1 MTFRVA
7 LSADFLKSDGSPA
20 YPMFDLAPLTTDS
33 GIEMFYA
40 EPVNGVIQAKDMEA
54 ADALILLAPKFNQ
67 QSIPASGRLKI
78 VARFGVGYDTV
89 DLDACTRAGIA
100 VTIAPDGVR
109 RPVAVSV
116 ITFMLALAAQLKTK
130 DRLTRMGVEGW
141 DLRSN
146 YMGVGLTGR
155 VLGQLGIG
163 NIGAEVLRL
172 AAPFGM
178 RFLAHD
184 PYVDPA
190 LARQLGVE
198 LVDMETLFKE
208 ADFLSVSVPLSE
220 KTRGLVNARLL
231 GLMKPTAFL
240 INTARGPIVDQQ
252 ALYDVLKAK
261 KIAGAGLDVFE
272 IEPAPKE
279 EPLLHLDNVIVT
291 PHSICFTDECF
302 AGLGEACVR
311 NALSV
316 RQRLLP
322 NAIVNRQ
329 VIEHPVWRKLVAA

>member
-7 LSADFLKSDGSPA
+7 LSADFRKGDGSPA
-20 YPMFDLAPLTTDS
+20 YPMFDLAPLMTE

-40 EPVNGVIQAKDMEA
+40 TPHNGVMQAKDMEE

-67 QSIPASGRLKI
+67 ESIPASGRLKI

-89 DLDACTRAGIA
+89 DLEACTRAGIA

-116 ITFMLALAAQLKTK
+116 ITFMLALAGQLKIK
-130 DRLTRMGVEGW
+130 DNLTRMGVAGW

-146 YMGVGLTGR
+146 HMGVGLTGR
-155 VLGQLGIG
+155 TLGQLGIG

-172 AAPFGM
+172 AGPFGM

-184 PYVDPA
+184 PFVDPA
-190 LARQLGVE
+190 LARELGVE
-198 LVDMETLFKE
+198 LVDIETLFRE
-208 ADFLSVSVPLSE
+208 SDFLSVSVPLSE
-220 KTRGLVNARLL
+220 KTKGLVNARLL
-231 GLMKPTAFL
+231 ALMKPTAFL
-240 INTARGPIVDQQ
+240 INTARGPIVDQK
-252 ALYDVLKAK
+252 ALYEVLKAK

-272 IEPAPKE
+272 VEPTPKE
-279 EPLLHLDNVIVT
+279 EPILHLDNVIVT

-311 NALSV
+311 NALAVS
-316 RQRLLP
+316 QRRLP

-329 VIEHPVWRKLVAA
+329 VTEHPVWRKLVAA